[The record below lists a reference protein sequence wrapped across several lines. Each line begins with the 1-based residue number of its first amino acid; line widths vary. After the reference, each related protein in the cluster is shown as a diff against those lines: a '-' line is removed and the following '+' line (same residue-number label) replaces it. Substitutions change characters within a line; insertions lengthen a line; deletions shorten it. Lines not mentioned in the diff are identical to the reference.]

1 MTNRAPLVAHLTSVH
16 EVDDDRIFTKECRTL
31 AAAGFDVMLIGPA
44 AADSEV
50 DGVRIRAVPVPSGR
64 LPRMTATVWKVL
76 MAALRSKAEVCHF
89 HDPELIP
96 VGMLLKLLG
105 RRVVYDV
112 HEDYPQ
118 KILDK
123 TWIPALLRRPLAAGM
138 AGIEAIAARLLDGIV
153 AVTPTIENRFPPA
166 KTVRLANF
174 PMLEEFSAEPRTA
187 YRDRPLQVC
196 YAGLLA
202 EQRGLF
208 DMIAAAKQVEGGAD
222 RSLQLAGAFDSDA
235 TEAASHA
242 MAGWQKVNH
251 LGWLDRQGIAD
262 MLSSARAGVVMM
274 HPVPCYIACYPI
286 KMFEYMAAG
295 LPVIGSDFPVFRELL
310 DDGRCGL
317 LIPPGDPKALAE
329 AIEWIFTHEDEA
341 EAMGVHGRRRVEQL
355 YTWQAESAKLVE
367 LYRRLTSTA
376 EAASCAY

>member
-1 MTNRAPLVAHLTSVH
+1 MTDRAPLVAHLTSVH

-31 AAAGFDVMLIGPA
+31 ATAGFDVMLIGPA
-44 AADSEV
+44 KADGKV
-50 DGVRIRAVPVPSGR
+50 DGVQIRALPVPNGR
-64 LPRMTATVWKVL
+64 LQRMTITVWQVL
-76 MAALRSKAEVCHF
+76 TAALGSKAEVCHF

-96 VGMLLKLLG
+96 VGICLKLFG

-138 AGIEAIAARLLDGIV
+138 AGIEAVAARLFDGIV
-153 AVTPTIENRFPPA
+153 AVTPTIEDRFPPS
-166 KTVRLANF
+166 KTVRVANF
-174 PMLEEFSAEPRTA
+174 PMLEEFSAEPATA
-187 YRDRPLQVC
+187 YADRQLQVC

-208 DMIAAAKQVEGGAD
+208 DMIAAAEKVEGGAEHC
-222 RSLQLAGAFDSDA
+222 LQLAGAFDSDA
-235 TEAASHA
+235 TKAASHA
-242 MAGWQKVNH
+242 SSGWKKVNH
-251 LGWLDRQGIAD
+251 LGWLDREGIAD

-295 LPVIGSDFPVFRELL
+295 LPVIGSDFPIFRELL

-317 LIPPGDPKALAE
+317 LIPPEDPKALAE
-329 AIEWIFTHEDEA
+329 AIEWIFSHREEA

-355 YTWQAESAKLVE
+355 YTWQAESAKLID
-367 LYRRLTSTA
+367 LYRRLTLTE